1 MLPPA
6 MANQEPSAQLSSLEI
21 AGSWIQALTDG
32 SKEVVALL
40 DQDGAVQYLSVSGS
54 VHHMVGYDAL
64 DIMSMTPAQLLHPL
78 DVRRVFDAFGA
89 VAAHPGGRIT
99 IEYRV
104 RHSGGHFVRLE
115 STAVNRLRNPHVNAI
130 VVHTR
135 ELKVPEVA
143 APPPSSAVPP
153 AELDDEDSF
162 LAAIEEAIERA
173 TATDYRFSV
182 LAVELERGYGAL
194 IEAYGEDVTAGVL
207 RVLGRRLDHL
217 LRPGDRLA
225 QIDEGRFAILLDGVG
240 DRMLAE
246 RIAARVQR
254 TVGKKFNA
262 KGQDVLSTS
271 LVGIATSERRYE
283 HAVDVLRDAVI
294 ALVKARGDS
303 GHDGRAVYR
312 TQFQVAKT
320 RHMSLV
326 AELHNA
332 LSRNEFRVHYLPI
345 VSLATRTVTG
355 FEALARWHHPE
366 RGIISPDL
374 FIPIA
379 EETGQIV
386 RLGRWVLLEACRQMV
401 DWQRRFHL
409 DPPLSLAVNLS
420 AVQFADFDLDEQ
432 IQSIL
437 DDTGWE
443 PAQLSLELAER
454 VLFEHRDAVTETVR
468 RLRAMG
474 IKIAIDNFGT
484 APSSLT
490 QLSQVPYD
498 RLKIDR
504 SLVAKMKQDDAGR
517 ELVTAIIGLAHH
529 LSMEVVAE
537 GVETPGQAAQLSQLW
552 CEYAEGYL
560 FGKPMEADAAGAL
573 IASFPRW
580 WA

>member
-1 MLPPA
+1 
-6 MANQEPSAQLSSLEI
+6 MADQPPSAEPELSSLEI

-54 VHHMVGYDAL
+54 VQHMVGYDAL
-64 DIMSMTPAQLLHPL
+64 DIMAMTPAQLLHPL

-99 IEYRV
+99 LEYRV
-104 RHSGGHFVRLE
+104 RHSAGHYVRLE
-115 STAVNRLRNPHVNAI
+115 STAVNRLRNQHVNAI

-143 APPPSSAVPP
+143 AAPPSSAVPP
-153 AELDDEDSF
+153 AEIDDEETF
-162 LAAIEEAIERA
+162 LGAIEEVIERA

-182 LAVELERGYGAL
+182 LAVELERGYHAL
-194 IEAYGEDVTAGVL
+194 VEAYGEEVTDGVL
-207 RVLGRRLDHL
+207 RVLGRRLDSL

-225 QIDEGRFAILLDGVG
+225 RIEDGRFAILLDGVG
-240 DRMLAE
+240 DRTLAE

-262 KGQDVLSTS
+262 KGQDVLSTC

-283 HAVDVLRDAVI
+283 QAVDVLRDAVI
-294 ALVKARGDS
+294 ALARARGDS
-303 GHDGRAVYR
+303 AHDGRAVYR

-332 LSRNEFRVHYLPI
+332 LSRNEFRVHYMPI

-366 RGIISPDL
+366 RGVISPDL

-401 DWQRRFHL
+401 DWQRRYEL
-409 DPPLSLAVNLS
+409 DPPLTVSVNLS
-420 AVQFADFDLDEQ
+420 AMQFADFDLDEQ
-432 IQSIL
+432 VHSIL
-437 DDTGWE
+437 EDTGWE
-443 PAQLSLELAER
+443 PEQLTLELAER
-454 VLFEHRDAVTETVR
+454 VLFEHREAVTETVR

-474 IKIAIDNFGT
+474 VKLAIDNFGT

-490 QLSQVPYD
+490 ELTHVPYD

-504 SLVAKMKQDDAGR
+504 SLIAKMKQGDEGR
-517 ELVTAIIGLAHH
+517 ELVAAIVGLAHH

-552 CEYAEGYL
+552 CEFAEGYL
-560 FGKPMEADAAGAL
+560 FGKPKEADAAGAL